1 MRPDRT
7 PTPQARVRTTSPAA
21 SRLLYS
27 SLPSA
32 WKGPRPTSRPPTA
45 ACSRAPSAASP
56 APPTAFALAL
66 LRGARLPRAAACGAR
81 RGKRQAGSRPVWT
94 GCTVSKSCVPRPRPV
109 TQGRPRGD
117 TKHEPGN
124 AGHRAPP
131 GMRGGADPAHGTSPY
146 SHAAP
151 LPSSTKREDVTGL
164 IAARPAFCARAPVPG
179 PQARPSD
186 LRAHPRPRHGRR
198 RARGRQLQRLQRRAQ
213 ARPPAARS
221 ARPRAASGASGSAS
235 ASAARASALAAYAG
249 ASGLN
254 AMRAAPAASTASA
267 SSCASRGTSGRR
279 HELGT
284 QVEKTCS
291 GPVSYDS
298 SGLPQG

>member
-81 RGKRQAGSRPVWT
+81 RGKRQAWSRPVWT

-198 RARGRQLQRLQRRAQ
+198 RARGRQLQRLQRPAPDAGRALRQ
-213 ARPPAARS
+213 AARGLRRERQRLRLGR
-221 ARPRAASGASGSAS
+221 ARQRLGRVRRRERVERDARRAGRLDGLCQLLRV
-235 ASAARASALAAYAG
+235 ARDVREEA
-249 ASGLN
+249 
-254 AMRAAPAASTASA
+254 
-267 SSCASRGTSGRR
+267 
-279 HELGT
+279 
-284 QVEKTCS
+284 
-291 GPVSYDS
+291 
-298 SGLPQG
+298 